1 MAVELAG
8 RFGIRYAERYLTGDD
23 LASADEALLTN
34 TPTCVL
40 PVTRFNGRPI
50 GSGRPGKL
58 FDGLI
63 AAWSALVGI
72 DIVGQAERKLGTRN

>member
-1 MAVELAG
+1 V
-8 RFGIRYAERYLTGDD
+8 
-23 LASADEALLTN
+23 ASADEALLTS

-63 AAWSALVGI
+63 AAWGELVGVDIIAQAEKSTRQGSSDALVL
-72 DIVGQAERKLGTRN
+72 D